1 LLYKLPDESKELH
14 DKALV
19 AQLIEESVKM
29 CHSLGGLFKGFKD
42 CGWPVVH
49 AGVKVAENNKELRDL
64 QMRVFYTA
72 LLQPFFK
79 FEVMVGKKKQSVVQY
94 VLMNSLKRSN
104 EVMKFVLDTC
114 QNLENC
120 LNLLD
125 KVHADPSC
133 HFLDSD

>member
-1 LLYKLPDESKELH
+1 
-14 DKALV
+14 
-19 AQLIEESVKM
+19 
-29 CHSLGGLFKGFKD
+29 
-42 CGWPVVH
+42 
-49 AGVKVAENNKELRDL
+49 
-64 QMRVFYTA
+64 
-72 LLQPFFK
+72 
-79 FEVMVGKKKQSVVQY
+79 MVGKKKQSVVQY

-120 LNLLD
+120 FNLLD